1 MRDELPSLTINWP
14 FLSKKIPSIRSRYW
28 IWLKE
33 NVYSKFESG
42 AGVLETIAPAPA
54 KDPAVVSRDAILRK
68 PGIIASLSTL
78 GLKSITFLSSKF
90 PWTDEL
96 KDGISSSGTP
106 ASCK

>member
-1 MRDELPSLTINWP
+1 M
-14 FLSKKIPSIRSRYW
+14 SKNIPSIRSKYW
-28 IWLKE
+28 IWLNE

-42 AGVLETIAPAPA
+42 AGVLANTAPEPA
-54 KDPAVVSRDAILRK
+54 KDPTVVSRDAILRK
-68 PGIIASLSTL
+68 PGMIALLSTL

-106 ASCK
+106 ASCR